1 MRVEILE
8 DKTSWG
14 LQCKINDW
22 LKKWCNQYEII
33 DIKYSGEG
41 YSVPY
46 GSANFSA
53 MIIYKF

>member
-8 DKTSWG
+8 EKTSWG

-22 LKKWCNQYEII
+22 LKKWYNQYEII

-46 GSANFSA
+46 GRANFSA